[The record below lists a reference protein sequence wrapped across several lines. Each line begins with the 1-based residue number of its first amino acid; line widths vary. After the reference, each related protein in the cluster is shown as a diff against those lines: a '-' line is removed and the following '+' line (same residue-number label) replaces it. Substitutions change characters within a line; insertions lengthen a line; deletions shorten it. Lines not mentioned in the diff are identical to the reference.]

1 MPEQLSKYPELTLQ
15 VLRSA
20 GARCAEGA
28 PQAILSRCP
37 AGRFCQLP
45 GGEICVYGLD
55 QAAQMTQVT
64 PAEWAGLLPTLPRQ
78 APPTPGAFTAESL
91 LVGGAG
97 LLLGVAL
104 GLALSRWRRRRR

>member
-1 MPEQLSKYPELTLQ
+1 MPEQLSKYPEVTLK

-37 AGRFCQLP
+37 SERFCQLP

-55 QAAQMTQVT
+55 EAARMTQVT
-64 PAEWAGLLPTLPRQ
+64 PAEWAGLLASLPRQ
-78 APPTPGAFTAESL
+78 APPAPQSAAVQPL
-91 LVGGAG
+91 LIGGAA

-104 GLALSRWRRRRR
+104 GLALSRWRRRR

>member
-1 MPEQLSKYPELTLQ
+1 MPEQLSKYPEVTLQ

-37 AGRFCQLP
+37 TDRFCQLP

-55 QAAQMTQVT
+55 EAARMTQVT
-64 PAEWAGLLPTLPRQ
+64 PAEWAGLQSTLPRQ
-78 APPTPGAFTAESL
+78 AAPEPQGVAAWPL
-91 LVGGAG
+91 LIGGAG

-104 GLALSRWRRRRR
+104 GLALSHWWRRR